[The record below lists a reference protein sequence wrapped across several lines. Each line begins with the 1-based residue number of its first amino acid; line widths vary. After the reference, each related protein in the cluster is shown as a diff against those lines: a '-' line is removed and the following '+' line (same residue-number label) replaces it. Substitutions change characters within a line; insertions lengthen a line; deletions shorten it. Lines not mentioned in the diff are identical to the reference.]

1 MIVRTI
7 APEGMPRPTGEEG
20 HVLLDA
26 IWAYFSEHRRWPVF
40 DDIDRTLYVQG
51 LQFEE
56 VVQQL
61 CPALLLGVASDLSQ
75 LPQGSQDLALTIA
88 GAANCTGT
96 GLAIDQFIRMVQT
109 AAGMEPAWMPA
120 DRGDLPW
127 MQPGDIGCRLPTS
140 LTAEV
145 LFAEAAFV
153 AAAIGMRETC
163 FRGGSINREQLDWS
177 LNFDRGIRPF
187 AEVQRLEDYWR
198 IREQVL
204 GPERTEADNRP
215 FSIHP
220 ASHNLAAWS
229 PGTPAIPAPAE
240 ESRKPLT
247 VECVLHP
254 LIAEV
259 AAERYARG
267 SYNDAVMNAYRAVEY
282 RIQTLLGSHVVGMP
296 LMSDALA
303 GNPPRIKVTRSTSP
317 GSLDSERK
325 GMHFLF
331 MGAVGA
337 LRNPRAHGPDEADDR
352 DEADEMLV
360 FASFLMRRLDIEEA
374 ERQKAAEVEA
384 ESAQ

>member
-7 APEGMPRPTGEEG
+7 APEGMPRPTGDEG
-20 HVLLDA
+20 HILLDA
-26 IWAYFSEHRRWPVF
+26 IWAYFSEHRRWPAF
-40 DDIDRTLYVQG
+40 DDIDRTLYAQD
-51 LQFEE
+51 LKFEE

-61 CPALLLGVASDLSQ
+61 CPALLLGLAPDLSQ
-75 LPQGSQDLALTIA
+75 LAQSSQDLTLTVA

-96 GLAIDQFIRMVQT
+96 GWAIDKFIAMVRK
-109 AAGMEPAWMPA
+109 AAGLELAWLPA
-120 DRGDLPW
+120 DRGELPW
-127 MQPGDIGCRLPTS
+127 MQPGDMAHGLPASTK
-140 LTAEV
+140 LAKIHTQAT
-145 LFAEAAFV
+145 FD
-153 AAAIGMRETC
+153 AAALGQRETC
-163 FRGGSINREQLDWS
+163 FRGGSINRETLDWS
-177 LNFDRGIRPF
+177 LSFDRGIRPF
-187 AEVQRLEDYWR
+187 ADVQRLEDYWR

-204 GPERTEADNRP
+204 GPERTDADNRP
-215 FSIHP
+215 FSIQP

-229 PGTPAIPAPAE
+229 PGMPAVPAPAE
-240 ESRKPLT
+240 ESPKPLT

-267 SYNDAVMNAYRAVEY
+267 SYNDAVMSAYRAVEY
-282 RIQTLLGSHVVGMP
+282 RMQTLLGSHVVGMP

-352 DEADEMLV
+352 DEADEMLA
-360 FASFLMRRLDIEEA
+360 FASFLMRRLDTEEA